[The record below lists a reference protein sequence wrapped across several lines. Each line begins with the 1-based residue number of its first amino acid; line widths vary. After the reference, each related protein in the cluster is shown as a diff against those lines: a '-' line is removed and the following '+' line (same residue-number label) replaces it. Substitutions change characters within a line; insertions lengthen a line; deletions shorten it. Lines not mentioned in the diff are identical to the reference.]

1 MAKPKFTEEDDA
13 LLEELGV
20 EVETKKVASR
30 TPREE
35 RIIAGFEEIER
46 FVDERGRHPNHGE
59 SNDIFERLYAVR
71 LDKIRGSAE
80 CREVLAGLDSKGLL
94 EGKPVLSDDLPDDI
108 DDEALLV
115 ELGVEETGETD
126 ITKLKHV
133 RTRAE
138 IKAAE
143 EIARRTPC
151 TDFEEFKHLFVK
163 VQDDL
168 DEGIRKTK
176 RFRKEAGFA
185 KADIKEGHFIIVDGQ
200 TAYIVKIGDN
210 MKAPNGEDDARL
222 RVVYSNGTES
232 DILLRS
238 LIRAMY
244 KDESSRLIS
253 DPNAGPLFSDEIGEE
268 DIESGT
274 IYVLRSNS
282 DDPYITENRDV
293 IHKIGVTGGDV
304 NKRFGNVKNDSTF
317 LMAGVEVVATYKL
330 SNINRVKLEKL
341 LHRFFEPAKLNIEI
355 KDRLGKPITPR
366 EWFLV
371 PLFVIDEVVEKIKDG
386 NISDFFYD
394 VISGKIQ
401 KL

>member
-1 MAKPKFTEEDDA
+1 MTELD
-13 LLEELGV
+13 ELYN
-20 EVETKKVASR
+20 ELSEFHTDKKANSSR

-46 FVDERGRHPNHGE
+46 FVDEHGRLPNHGE

-71 LDKIRGSAE
+71 LDRIRESAE

-94 EGKPVLSDDLPDDI
+94 EGKPVLSDDLSDDI
-108 DDEALLV
+108 DDEALLA
-115 ELGVEETGETD
+115 ELGVEETRETD

-304 NKRFGNVKNDSTF
+304 NKRFGNAKNDSTF

-371 PLFVIDEVVEKIKDG
+371 PFFIIDEAVEKIKDG

-394 VISGKIQ
+394 VKSGKIQ